1 MYRSPSFNEVF
12 YGYKRWKCHSGKPV
26 TSESIPENQYAQRLE
41 KLSFWLGAAAI
52 PSTFI
57 SPVIAPFLLGSMAII
72 FAVLSKGGN
81 LRFSRRSRTA
91 ALLGAAAIIINIV
104 YLVIT
109 FVMMK
114 ELLSDPAGR
123 QQLSDTLYRR
133 YGLTLDELLPQIP
146 GLE

>member
-1 MYRSPSFNEVF
+1 MDINA
-12 YGYKRWKCHSGKPV
+12 GNA
-26 TSESIPENQYAQRLE
+26 IPENQYAQRLE

-133 YGLTLDELLPQIP
+133 YDLTLDEQLPQIP

>member
-1 MYRSPSFNEVF
+1 MDINA
-12 YGYKRWKCHSGKPV
+12 GNA
-26 TSESIPENQYAQRLE
+26 IPENQYAQRLE

-81 LRFSRRSRTA
+81 LLFSRRSRTA

>member
-1 MYRSPSFNEVF
+1 MDINA
-12 YGYKRWKCHSGKPV
+12 GNA
-26 TSESIPENQYAQRLE
+26 IPENQYAQRLE

-57 SPVIAPFLLGSMAII
+57 SPVIAPLLLGSMAII

>member
-1 MYRSPSFNEVF
+1 MRSFIDINA
-12 YGYKRWKCHSGKPV
+12 GNA
-26 TSESIPENQYAQRLE
+26 IPENQYAQRLE

>member
-1 MYRSPSFNEVF
+1 MDINA
-12 YGYKRWKCHSGKPV
+12 GNA
-26 TSESIPENQYAQRLE
+26 IPENQYAQRLE

-109 FVMMK
+109 LMMK

>member
-1 MYRSPSFNEVF
+1 MDINA
-12 YGYKRWKCHSGKPV
+12 GNA
-26 TSESIPENQYAQRLE
+26 IPENQYAQRLE

-104 YLVIT
+104 FLVIT

>member
-1 MYRSPSFNEVF
+1 MDINA
-12 YGYKRWKCHSGKPV
+12 GN
-26 TSESIPENQYAQRLE
+26 TIPENQYAQRLE

>member
-1 MYRSPSFNEVF
+1 MDINA
-12 YGYKRWKCHSGKPV
+12 GNA
-26 TSESIPENQYAQRLE
+26 IPENQYAQRLE

-123 QQLSDTLYRR
+123 KQLSDTLYRR

>member
-1 MYRSPSFNEVF
+1 MDINA
-12 YGYKRWKCHSGKPV
+12 GNA
-26 TSESIPENQYAQRLE
+26 IPENQYAQRLE
-41 KLSFWLGAAAI
+41 KLSFWLGAATI

-133 YGLTLDELLPQIP
+133 YGLTLDELLPQIA

>member
-1 MYRSPSFNEVF
+1 MDINA
-12 YGYKRWKCHSGKPV
+12 GNA
-26 TSESIPENQYAQRLE
+26 IPENQYAQRLE

-72 FAVLSKGGN
+72 FAVLSKGGY

>member
-1 MYRSPSFNEVF
+1 MDINA
-12 YGYKRWKCHSGKPV
+12 GNA
-26 TSESIPENQYAQRLE
+26 IPENQYAQRLE

-109 FVMMK
+109 FVMMM

-133 YGLTLDELLPQIP
+133 YGLTLDELLTQWEKQGYRFASITELFP
-146 GLE
+146 

>member
-1 MYRSPSFNEVF
+1 MDINA
-12 YGYKRWKCHSGKPV
+12 GNA
-26 TSESIPENQYAQRLE
+26 IPENQYAQSLE

>member
-1 MYRSPSFNEVF
+1 MDINA
-12 YGYKRWKCHSGKPV
+12 GNA
-26 TSESIPENQYAQRLE
+26 IPENQYAQRLE

-72 FAVLSKGGN
+72 FAVLSTGGN

-91 ALLGAAAIIINIV
+91 ALLGAAAIIITIV

>member
-1 MYRSPSFNEVF
+1 MDINA
-12 YGYKRWKCHSGKPV
+12 GNA
-26 TSESIPENQYAQRLE
+26 IPENQYAQRLE

-57 SPVIAPFLLGSMAII
+57 SPVIASFLLGSMAII

>member
-1 MYRSPSFNEVF
+1 MDINA
-12 YGYKRWKCHSGKPV
+12 GNA
-26 TSESIPENQYAQRLE
+26 IPENQYAQRLE

-91 ALLGAAAIIINIV
+91 ALLGAAAIIIV

>member
-1 MYRSPSFNEVF
+1 MDINA
-12 YGYKRWKCHSGKPV
+12 GNA
-26 TSESIPENQYAQRLE
+26 IPGDQYAQRLE

>member
-1 MYRSPSFNEVF
+1 MRKNQ
-12 YGYKRWKCHSGKPV
+12 
-26 TSESIPENQYAQRLE
+26 NQYAQRLE